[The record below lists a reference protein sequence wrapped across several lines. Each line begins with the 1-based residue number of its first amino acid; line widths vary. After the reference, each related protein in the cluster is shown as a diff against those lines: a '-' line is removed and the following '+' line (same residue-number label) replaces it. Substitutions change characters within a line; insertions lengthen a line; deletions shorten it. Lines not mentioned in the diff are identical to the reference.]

1 MEYWNI
7 IVQALGTIATVIS
20 VFWAI
25 HVYRKANENKSYLEI
40 KDNIIKIPE
49 ICHEINSL
57 LTEPFFAAIGN
68 SISKELKELYSSE
81 QTLED
86 FSEFLLDDESSHNY
100 KALAIY
106 SGLKQCTEVSEINDL
121 IKDIQDAERIVTVRC
136 PYLGKSF
143 SKLSFYITR
152 AAQRTIS
159 SRILNRSMTAKFE
172 DESTNEAFKSAIKSA
187 SESGSVELYFK
198 EIAIFITAVAKTSLK
213 NEHLGQRT
221 IDLSYTMLKIAGN
234 VFGLLS
240 EFELKKISK
249 KDFKLRKKNYS
260 TGNKHAVE
268 DAMDILKKYKKYYSE
283 DQWDKLIECKGRII
297 ELMESDDDTDN

>member
-1 MEYWNI
+1 MIYWNTI
-7 IVQALGTIATVIS
+7 IQTLGALATAIS

-25 HVYRKANENKSYLEI
+25 HVYRKANENKSFWEI
-40 KDNIIKIPE
+40 KDSIIKIPE
-49 ICHEINSL
+49 ICQEINSL

-68 SISKELKELYSSE
+68 SIAKELKELYSSE

-106 SGLKQCTEVSEINDL
+106 SGLKQCSEVSQIKDL
-121 IKDIQDAERIVTVRC
+121 IKDLQNAERIVTVRC

-143 SKLSFYITR
+143 SKLSFYIAR

-159 SRILNRSMTAKFE
+159 SRILNRSMTAEFE
-172 DESTNEAFKSAIKSA
+172 ENTTNNAFRSAIRSA
-187 SESGSVELYFK
+187 SETGSVELYFK
-198 EIAIFITAVAKTSLK
+198 ELAIFITTVSKTSLK
-213 NEHLGQRT
+213 TEHLGQRT

-234 VFGLLS
+234 VFGLLG

-249 KDFKLRKKNYS
+249 KDFRLSKKSFNIN
-260 TGNKHAVE
+260 NKHAVE
-268 DAMDILKKYKKYYSE
+268 DAMDIFKKYKKYYSE

-297 ELMESDDDTDN
+297 ELMESDSDTDN